1 MFRRGGLI
9 ARLVLA
15 LCACG
20 AIVMLRSAAAR
31 TGPKTAIFVGNSNYV
46 TAYPVGGKGDVTPL
60 ALTTDMIS
68 PGGIARDASGRIY
81 VTNTPT
87 NTVTIY
93 AADAEG
99 NVPPLAV
106 IGGSLT
112 LLANPAA
119 IALDASGKIYALN
132 TGTTAITVYPPL
144 ANGAAI
150 LNEPPVAVIRGS
162 KTQLRDPV
170 AMAVDAAGDV
180 YVANQRGGPTR
191 PVKDY
196 SPGVIT
202 IYSAGSNGNVAPA
215 VMIKGRA
222 TGLTNPVGIALD
234 SDGDIYV
241 GNTIG
246 FVNRKVTYPAS
257 IEVFSAGS
265 NGDAPPVAL
274 IAGSHTNIGY
284 PQGIAVDSERNIY
297 TTGFTPSGISDFS
310 AINVYP
316 AGSTG
321 DVAPATAID
330 GPDTGLTSE
339 NAIALDPNGNLYV
352 SNSSGG
358 PAGTGS
364 VTGYSAGSIGDVAP
378 SNTITS
384 SSTGINNSSAIA
396 VDAGGK
402 IYVTNQFENS
412 VGIYAAG
419 SYATGPPIA
428 TITGENTGLNSPF
441 SIGLDA
447 KDNIFVLNSND
458 TVTVYGA
465 GDVGD
470 ATPTKTI
477 CIDTIGNNAP
487 NAIAVSPG
495 GALYVANQGVITC
508 NSRQCHETGPGS
520 IDIYPARSSGN
531 AKPSAVISG
540 PDTNLAY
547 PSAIA
552 VSNRGNIFVANLGP
566 PICGNCGC
574 IPGTQGSVS
583 VYASGSE
590 GDAKPLATIE
600 GPHTRMGLPGAIA
613 VDANENVHLLNNVL
627 RGYDVISRFACFE
640 TFAFV
645 SGAPVEVFS
654 AGSNGDA
661 APIGTIGGP
670 YTGLSNSSGIAVGRG
685 GP

>member
-1 MFRRGGLI
+1 MFRRGGLT
-9 ARLVLA
+9 ASLA
-15 LCACG
+15 VELCAYG
-20 AIVMLRSAAAR
+20 VIILLRGVTAAAS
-31 TGPKTAIFVGNSNYV
+31 PKTAIFVDNSNYV
-46 TAYPVGGKGDVTPL
+46 TAYPIGSKGDVAPI

-68 PGGIARDASGRIY
+68 PGGIARDAIGRIY
-81 VTNTPT
+81 VTNTQT

-93 AADAEG
+93 AADSSG

-106 IGGSLT
+106 IGGSET
-112 LLANPAA
+112 RLANPTG
-119 IALDASGKIYALN
+119 IALDASGKIYVLN
-132 TGTTAITVYPPL
+132 IGTSAVTAYPPL
-144 ANGAAI
+144 GNSTGI
-150 LNEPPVAVIRGS
+150 LNEAPVALISGP

-170 AMAVDAAGDV
+170 AMTVDAAGDV
-180 YVANQRGGPTR
+180 YVASQRGGPTR

-215 VMIKGRA
+215 ATIKGSA

-241 GNTIG
+241 GNTSRYVDPH
-246 FVNRKVTYPAS
+246 VNYPAS
-257 IEVFSAGS
+257 IEMFSAGS
-265 NGDAPPVAL
+265 SGNAIPSAI
-274 IAGSHTNIGY
+274 IAGSQTNIGY

-297 TTGFTPSGISDFS
+297 TTGYAVIANSSVA
-310 AINVYP
+310 AIDVYA

-321 DVAPATAID
+321 DVAPTAAID
-330 GPDTGLTSE
+330 GPTGLSE
-339 NAIALDPNGNLYV
+339 NAIALDANGNLYV
-352 SNSSGG
+352 LNSSGG
-358 PAGTGS
+358 PVGTGS
-364 VTGYSAGSIGDVAP
+364 VTEYSAGSIGDVAP
-378 SNTITS
+378 NNTITS
-384 SSTGINNSSAIA
+384 SSTGINTSQAIA

-428 TITGENTGLNSPF
+428 TIIGNDTGLNSPF

-447 KDNIFVLNSND
+447 NDDVFVLNGND
-458 TVTVYGA
+458 TITIYSA
-465 GDVGD
+465 GEVGD
-470 ATPTKTI
+470 TPPMKTI
-477 CIDTIGNNAP
+477 SIDASGNNAP
-487 NAIAVSPG
+487 TAIAVSRG
-495 GALYVANQGVITC
+495 GALYVANQGGITC

-520 IDIYPARSSGN
+520 IDIYPARSGGN
-531 AKPSAVISG
+531 VKPIVISG

-552 VSNRGNIFVANLGP
+552 LSNRGNIYVANLGP

-590 GDAKPLATIE
+590 GDAKPAATIE
-600 GPHTRMGLPGAIA
+600 GPHTRMALPGAIA
-613 VDANENVHLLNNVL
+613 VDANENVHVLNNVF
-627 RGYDVISRFACFE
+627 RGYDVISRYCIEEFS
-640 TFAFV
+640 FV

-654 AGSNGDA
+654 AGSNGDT
-661 APIGTIGGP
+661 APIDTIGGP
-670 YTGLSNSSGIAVGRG
+670 YTGLSSSSAIVI
-685 GP
+685 GPTGP

>member
-9 ARLVLA
+9 ARLMLA

-20 AIVMLRSAAAR
+20 AIVTLRSAAAGS
-31 TGPKTAIFVGNSNYV
+31 TPGAAIFVDNSNYV
-46 TAYPVGGKGDVTPL
+46 TAYPKGGKGDLAPI
-60 ALTTDMIS
+60 ALTTDMTN
-68 PGGIARDASGRIY
+68 PGGIARDVSGRIY

-87 NTVTIY
+87 NTITIY

-112 LLANPAA
+112 LLANPTA
-119 IALDASGKIYALN
+119 IALDASGKIYVLN

-144 ANGAAI
+144 ANGAGI
-150 LNEPPVAVIRGS
+150 LNQPPVAVIRAS

-180 YVANQRGGPTR
+180 YVANQRSGPTR

-215 VMIKGRA
+215 VTIKGHA

-284 PQGIAVDSERNIY
+284 PQGIVVDSQRNIY
-297 TTGFTPSGISDFS
+297 TTGYAVIGNNSVA
-310 AINVYP
+310 AIDVYP

-321 DVAPATAID
+321 DVAPTAAID
-330 GPDTGLTSE
+330 GPTGLSE
-339 NAIALDPNGNLYV
+339 NAIALDANGNLYAL
-352 SNSSGG
+352 NSSGG

-364 VTGYSAGSIGDVAP
+364 VTEYSAGSIGDVAP
-378 SNTITS
+378 INTITS
-384 SSTGINNSSAIA
+384 SFTGINNSSAIA

-428 TITGENTGLNSPF
+428 TITGEKTGLNFPF

-447 KDNIFVLNSND
+447 NNNIFVLNSND

-508 NSRQCHETGPGS
+508 NSRQCHETSPGS

-547 PSAIA
+547 PTAIA

-566 PICGNCGC
+566 PVCGNCGC

-583 VYASGSE
+583 FYASGSE

-613 VDANENVHLLNNVL
+613 VDANENVHVLNNVF
-627 RGYDVISRFACFE
+627 RGYDVISRFACGE
-640 TFAFV
+640 TFSFV